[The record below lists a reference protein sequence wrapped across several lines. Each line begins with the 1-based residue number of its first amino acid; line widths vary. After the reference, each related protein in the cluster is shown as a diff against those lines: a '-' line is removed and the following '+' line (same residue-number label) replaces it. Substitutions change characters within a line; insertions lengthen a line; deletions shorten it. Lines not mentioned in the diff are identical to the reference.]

1 MPDRENETAKNI
13 SWLKAR
19 EKEEPVASFLNARLE
34 KLTPGFAM
42 VRMKVVPEY
51 QNFHNLTFGGII
63 MALADQAFGYASNS
77 LAYPSVASQFNTY
90 FIASARVGDELT
102 AECSVIKS
110 GKRAGVSEVTITNQE
125 GRLIAKAT
133 GITIPVSRKDQ

>member
-1 MPDRENETAKNI
+1 MPESENEVAENI
-13 SWLKAR
+13 SLLKAR
-19 EKEEPVASFLNARLE
+19 EKEEPIASFLNARLV
-34 KLTPGFAM
+34 KLTPGFAK
-42 VRMKVVPEY
+42 VRMKMMQEY

-90 FIASARVGDELT
+90 FIASASAGDELT

-110 GKRAGVSEVTITNQE
+110 GKRAGISEVTIINQE
-125 GRLIAKAT
+125 GKIIAKAT
-133 GITIPVSRKDQ
+133 GITIPVSRND

>member
-1 MPDRENETAKNI
+1 MPEKENEAAGNI

-19 EKEEPVASFLNARLE
+19 EQEEPIASFLKMELIE
-34 KLTPGFAM
+34 LTPGYAKM
-42 VRMKVVPEY
+42 RMKMIPEY

-90 FIASARVGDELT
+90 FIASARAGDELT
-102 AECSVIKS
+102 AECNVIKS
-110 GKRAGVSEVTITNQE
+110 GKRAGISEVEITNQE
-125 GRLIAKAT
+125 GKLIVKAT
-133 GITIPVSRKDQ
+133 GITIPVKRND